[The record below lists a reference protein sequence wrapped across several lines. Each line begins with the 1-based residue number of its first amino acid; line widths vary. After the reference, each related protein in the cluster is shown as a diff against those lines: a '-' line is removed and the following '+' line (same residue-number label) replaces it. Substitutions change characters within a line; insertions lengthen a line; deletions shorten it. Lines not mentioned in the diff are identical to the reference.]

1 MGKSTGFLA
10 TIERALQGIKNW
22 ADRESQPNSQKQN
35 ASMNEAAAAFRW
47 PEDQDCISV
56 VGEQFYQAN
65 LVRLVGDHGSKSVHL
80 PVTALIAPEN
90 DNPHDD
96 KAVGIWIDGYRVGYL
111 DRDDARSFRRRLAAK
126 KLSNQ
131 ATACSGVVM
140 GGFIR
145 DNGQRASY
153 GVQLFI
159 KPFM

>member
-1 MGKSTGFLA
+1 MSKKVGFFGAL
-10 TIERALQGIKNW
+10 ERALQGIKDW
-22 ADRESQPNSQKQN
+22 ADRDGQPKEQKQS
-35 ASMNEAAAAFRW
+35 ASMTASAAGFHW
-47 PEDQDCISV
+47 PEHDDCISV

-65 LVRLVGDHGSKSVHL
+65 LKQLVGDHGSKSVRL
-80 PVTALIAPEN
+80 PITALIAPEN

-111 DRDDARSFRRRLAAK
+111 DRDDARSFRRRLSAK

-131 ATACSGVVM
+131 ATTCSGVVM

-145 DNGQRASY
+145 DNGERASY

-159 KPFM
+159 KPFF